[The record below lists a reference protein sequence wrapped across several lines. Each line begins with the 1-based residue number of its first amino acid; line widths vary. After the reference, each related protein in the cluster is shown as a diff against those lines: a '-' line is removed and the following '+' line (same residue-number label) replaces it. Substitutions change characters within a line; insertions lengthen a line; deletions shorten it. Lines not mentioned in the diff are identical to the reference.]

1 MKLARVQR
9 MLVYYLPLT
18 VNVLLGVYLGW
29 QLLKVAPADRDS
41 RVFMFSVTYGLGGI
55 VLAVSGVTAFFH
67 ASAQIGGHR
76 GYYALA
82 LLNIIVPTLLVLSLL
97 YMT

>member
-1 MKLARVQR
+1 MKLAPIHRT
-9 MLVYYLPLT
+9 LLYYLPLA
-18 VNVLLGVYLGW
+18 VNVVLAIYLGW
-29 QLLKVAPADRDS
+29 QLLAIEPSDRDS

-76 GYYALA
+76 GYYALS
-82 LLNIIVPTLLVLSLL
+82 LLNIIVPTVLVLSLL